1 MEIDPTGM
9 SEERILQLIKES
21 LKSAKSVEY
30 KNTVQAQELLQQAI
44 ELARKERFTKESFLE
59 ACTEVLMSLYP
70 EGNQHDE
77 KRLRDVFYEGL
88 EAGLTLD
95 YCYERCL
102 QGLDELVKSDPSSE
116 PRMRELRLLAR
127 KVYIEMSLEELHEL

>member
-1 MEIDPTGM
+1 M

-30 KNTVQAQELLQQAI
+30 KNTAQADELLRQAI

-59 ACTEVLMSLYP
+59 ACAEVLMSLFP
-70 EGNQHDE
+70 EEYRQNE
-77 KRLRDVFYEGL
+77 KQFRDVFHEGL

-102 QGLDELVKSDPSSE
+102 QGLDELVKSDPSIM
-116 PRMRELRLLAR
+116 PRVREVRLSAR

>member
-1 MEIDPTGM
+1 M

-30 KNTVQAQELLQQAI
+30 KNTVQAHDLLQQAI

-59 ACTEVLMSLYP
+59 ACTEVLMSLFP
-70 EGNQHDE
+70 EEYQQNE
-77 KRLRDVFYEGL
+77 KQFRDVFHEGL

-102 QGLDELVKSDPSSE
+102 QGLDELVKSDPSCG
-116 PRMRELRLLAR
+116 PRVREVRLSAR

>member
-1 MEIDPTGM
+1 M

-21 LKSAKSVEY
+21 LKSAKY

-44 ELARKERFTKESFLE
+44 ELARKEHFTKESLLE